1 MADNFGCRSLC
12 CHLLSLLLIFK
23 KSEEAVLLHLQ
34 YIILQFISVIYKAVF
49 VVENAI
55 IDKEM
60 HSHKLSAMADNYP
73 TDWCINLSVCTRL
86 HLRHNNIFPVD
97 RMPQKINRLM
107 LYVW

>member
-34 YIILQFISVIYKAVF
+34 YIILQFISVISKAVF

-73 TDWCINLSVCTRL
+73 ADYKRGLRSQIWMVCPYQIWMTPNTCQGGVVL
-86 HLRHNNIFPVD
+86 GNIF
-97 RMPQKINRLM
+97 L
-107 LYVW
+107 